1 MIKSGVLFHRSADK
15 HYWSEILDLLFE
27 LAKKKVWLR
36 EECGWILYN
45 AIQVLDKDSHPSDYV
60 QLIVD
65 KLQGNDLTTTPEGVA
80 IWIGT
85 MLNFPKVK
93 LSRGVWHK
101 QNPLHQKEK
110 AKLAKILN
118 GASST
123 SPNQGSD
130 IQKVSGQ
137 GAWAPKL
144 HFAWEV
150 ILARVLG
157 THSARS
163 SKELGLADLWNECVD
178 GEYFMGSSQCPA
190 NHVQENLFSASSSEE
205 RKYWGFLLFQRALRD
220 APAQYF
226 PIIFSKNLMRCLVNQ
241 LASPNRYLH
250 RIANQSVKAIILKV
264 ELVSSLAVPALECL
278 LRSPNGQ
285 ANFDHATKTKTV
297 EKIISSLDGKYV
309 KDLVIAFRKMILRP
323 GTQDPQAAAVVR
335 QVLADQLVNLVRS
348 RQFTDG
354 QLSSDASEGIQ
365 LALSILADFTYFNSR
380 LDKDEHSVHGPS
392 DDPPFSAASR
402 DVFKSRILSCLTHLI
417 SKSSDPAKFAYDV
430 VAGIHAREDLEDFA
444 DSFLS
449 EDETVV
455 ECITKAWKVLEKIHH
470 KASSESAK
478 GPLLSAFMLLYSLTI
493 LQVYNFEADA
503 VSMLDDL
510 KLCYET
516 LIKHRRKESHGGSD
530 VLVEIILSL
539 VSKRSVLFRRLGEQ
553 VFSAFVSD
561 IGQMGL
567 QSMTQVRNSTDFPL
581 LAVPY

>member
-1 MIKSGVLFHRSADK
+1 MIKSGVLFHSSADN

-36 EECGWILYN
+36 EECGWILYS
-45 AIQVLDKDSHPSDYV
+45 AIQTLDKDNHPSDHV

-65 KLQGNDLTTTPEGVA
+65 KLHGNDLTTTPEGVA

-93 LSRGVWHK
+93 LSLGVWHK
-101 QNPLHQKEK
+101 QNPLHRKEK
-110 AKLAKILN
+110 AKLAKILK

-123 SPNQGSD
+123 SPDQGGD
-130 IQKVSGQ
+130 IQKASGQ
-137 GAWAPKL
+137 GAWTPKL

-150 ILARVLG
+150 ILDRVLD
-157 THSARS
+157 THSVRS
-163 SKELGLADLWNECVD
+163 SKELRLADLWNECVD
-178 GEYFMGSSQCPA
+178 GEYCMGSSYCHA
-190 NHVQENLFSASSSEE
+190 NHFIVNFFSASSSE
-205 RKYWGFLLFQRALRD
+205 RKYWGFLLFQRVLRD

-226 PIIFSKNLMRCLVNQ
+226 PIIFSKNLMRCLINQ

-250 RIANQSVKAIILKV
+250 RIAEKSVKAIILKV
-264 ELVSSLAVPALECL
+264 ELVSSLAVPILECL
-278 LRSPNGQ
+278 LGSPNGQ

-297 EKIISSLDGKYV
+297 EKLISSLDGRYME
-309 KDLVIAFRKMILRP
+309 DLVVAFRKIILRP
-323 GTQDPQAAAVVR
+323 GTQDPQAAVVVR
-335 QVLADQLVNLVRS
+335 RVVADQLVNLVRS

-354 QLSSDASEGIQ
+354 KLSSDASEGIQ
-365 LALSILADFTYFNSR
+365 LALSILADFAYFNSR
-380 LDKDEHSVHGPS
+380 LDKLEHSGHEPS
-392 DDPPFSAASR
+392 EDPPFSAASR

-417 SKSSDPAKFAYDV
+417 SKSSNPAKFAYDV
-430 VAGIHAREDLEDFA
+430 VAGIHTREDQEDFA
-444 DSFLS
+444 ESYLS
-449 EDETVV
+449 KDEAVGET
-455 ECITKAWKVLEKIHH
+455 ITKSWKVLEKIHH

-478 GPLLSAFMLLYSLTI
+478 GPLLSALMLLYSLTI

-516 LIKHRRKESHGGSD
+516 LIKHRSKESHGGSD
-530 VLVEIILSL
+530 ILVEIILSL

-561 IGQMGL
+561 IGETGL
-567 QSMTQVRNSTDFPL
+567 QSMTQVRDLIDFPL
-581 LAVPY
+581 LAIPY